1 MAVPEQP
8 LVTTIP
14 DGDVLLPTEPET
26 PRPGDCVRQDAV
38 PTHGAY
44 IPVSCIVSLD
54 VRGFGRTAQAAW
66 LLDQVF
72 KTLEI
77 PGLHPRLTQLQGLDV
92 TIQTFLGVLLQQ
104 CYSEENPTEF
114 CQAIAMTIRSVSPP
128 RGHAASNTLPP
139 QFVVCNAPEYPQ
151 TNVANPRPQVSVT

>member
-14 DGDVLLPTEPET
+14 DEDVLLPTEPET
-26 PRPGDCVRQDAV
+26 LRPGDCVRQDV
-38 PTHGAY
+38 MPTHGAY
-44 IPVSCIVSLD
+44 IPISCIDSLD
-54 VRGFGRTAQAAW
+54 IGGFGRTAQAAW

-77 PGLHPRLTQLQGLDV
+77 RGLHSRLTQLQGLDT

-104 CYSEENPTEF
+104 CYTKEKSTEF
-114 CQAIAMTIRSVSPP
+114 CQAIALTIRSVSPLQ
-128 RGHAASNTLPP
+128 R
-139 QFVVCNAPEYPQ
+139 V
-151 TNVANPRPQVSVT
+151 RPFF

>member
-14 DGDVLLPTEPET
+14 DGDALLPTEPET
-26 PRPGDCVRQDAV
+26 LRPGDCVRRDAIS
-38 PTHGAY
+38 THGAY
-44 IPVSCIVSLD
+44 IDVSCIGSPD
-54 VRGFGRTAQAAW
+54 VGGFGRTAQAAW

-77 PGLHPRLTQLQGLDV
+77 PGLHSRLTQLQGLDI

-104 CYSEENPTEF
+104 CYAKEKPTEF

-128 RGHAASNTLPP
+128 QRA
-139 QFVVCNAPEYPQ
+139 
-151 TNVANPRPQVSVT
+151 RPFF